1 MFLLKNAFATVWTV
15 ESKEKFTQARIS
27 TSEKEKD
34 TDKYVNSNWTA
45 RFVGKAKDAAASLKE
60 KDRITI
66 VSGKVTNTMYE
77 KDGEKKS
84 FLQVVIF
91 DFTVN
96 DGSGNS
102 TTSASTT
109 SNELPF

>member
-15 ESKEKFTQARIS
+15 EPKEKFTQARIS

-45 RFVGKAKDAAASLKE
+45 RFVGKAKDAAATLKE

-96 DGSGNS
+96 GSNGNS
-102 TTSASTT
+102 TSSTVVE
-109 SNELPF
+109 SDELPF